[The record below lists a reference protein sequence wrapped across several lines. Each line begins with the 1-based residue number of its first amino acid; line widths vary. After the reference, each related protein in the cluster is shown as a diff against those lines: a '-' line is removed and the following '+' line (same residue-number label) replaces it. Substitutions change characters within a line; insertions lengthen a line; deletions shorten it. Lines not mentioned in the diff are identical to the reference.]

1 MDVTSYNKTEKYTL
15 QHFEQCTL
23 RQLISI
29 VRQHMKFAVKN
40 LNKKTKEEIA
50 LEMYTF
56 HNKRLQELYTTGEE
70 EKEKEN
76 RECEKKIDN
85 DDIKEDNTLQK
96 FSDFITDKFQKIDH
110 YKIDN
115 KWWWCGNEVAKLFG
129 YKDYK
134 TIIYRLKCPKIK
146 YENMVDLSIGIVS
159 MLQPSTIF
167 IEKRGIFQLILN
179 SNMPLAIQFQDLLID
194 DIIPSILQHGMYI
207 SPSITSQQI
216 ENLQKQLEIEKQKTE
231 QLQLQLE
238 HIPSLQLTDVQ
249 ENQLKN
255 MKKVKKSYIY
265 IITCKF
271 YASNK
276 LFKVGRSNNTSS
288 RLNTLN
294 TPMITDKLHFYI
306 CCKFEC
312 CDAFNTE
319 KIIHELIKTFL
330 FEKDC

>member
-110 YKIDN
+110 NKIYN
-115 KWWWCGNEVAKLFG
+115 KW
-129 YKDYK
+129 
-134 TIIYRLKCPKIK
+134 
-146 YENMVDLSIGIVS
+146 
-159 MLQPSTIF
+159 
-167 IEKRGIFQLILN
+167 
-179 SNMPLAIQFQDLLID
+179 
-194 DIIPSILQHGMYI
+194 
-207 SPSITSQQI
+207 
-216 ENLQKQLEIEKQKTE
+216 
-231 QLQLQLE
+231 
-238 HIPSLQLTDVQ
+238 
-249 ENQLKN
+249 
-255 MKKVKKSYIY
+255 
-265 IITCKF
+265 
-271 YASNK
+271 
-276 LFKVGRSNNTSS
+276 
-288 RLNTLN
+288 
-294 TPMITDKLHFYI
+294 
-306 CCKFEC
+306 
-312 CDAFNTE
+312 
-319 KIIHELIKTFL
+319 
-330 FEKDC
+330 